1 MAARLTMN
9 TPISDLLSNQG
20 RLALG
25 AQRAGDRHHILLP
38 LTGGELLQQAVI
50 SNALAGDGGRVWR
63 FGDHIA
69 RSNTLGPTHAVTVHA
84 RV

>member
-1 MAARLTMN
+1 MN

-38 LTGGELLQQAVI
+38 LTGGELLQQE
-50 SNALAGDGGRVWR
+50 LYGGPANKVTS
-63 FGDHIA
+63 A
-69 RSNTLGPTHAVTVHA
+69 REE
-84 RV
+84 R

>member
-38 LTGGELLQQAVI
+38 LTGGELLQQE
-50 SNALAGDGGRVWR
+50 LYGGPANKVTS
-63 FGDHIA
+63 A
-69 RSNTLGPTHAVTVHA
+69 REE
-84 RV
+84 R

>member
-1 MAARLTMN
+1 VAARLTMN

-38 LTGGELLQQAVI
+38 LTGGELLQQE
-50 SNALAGDGGRVWR
+50 LYGGPANKVTS
-63 FGDHIA
+63 A
-69 RSNTLGPTHAVTVHA
+69 REE
-84 RV
+84 R